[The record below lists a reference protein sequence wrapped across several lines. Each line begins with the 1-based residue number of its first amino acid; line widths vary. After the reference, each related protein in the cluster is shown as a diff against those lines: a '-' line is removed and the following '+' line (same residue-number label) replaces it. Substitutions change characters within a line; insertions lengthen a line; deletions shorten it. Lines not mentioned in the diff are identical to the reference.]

1 MKIILK
7 NISYIFSLEL
17 VSSILS
23 QDLMKVY
30 GEGMGLWHLTPLSP
44 IFHIY
49 CGGQFY
55 WWRET
60 RVPGENH

>member
-30 GEGMGLWHLTPLSP
+30 GGMGLWYLMPLSP

-55 WWRET
+55 
-60 RVPGENH
+60 